1 MSVIERLEEKVSRQR
16 EKVLKEQEKLEQYQ
30 EQLQNAMF
38 TAFMRRQ
45 QASPLG
51 FNQALD
57 QAFGQEE
64 IRNED

>member
-1 MSVIERLEEKVSRQR
+1 
-16 EKVLKEQEKLEQYQ
+16 
-30 EQLQNAMF
+30 MF